1 MPLKTNGAC
10 IKTKLKNNESDEDE
24 EEDDEDED
32 EEDEEDSEPS
42 ITRSTLRPRSAR
54 NDKDRQHR
62 ELARQI
68 SRIVRKTENDDE
80 LTKEEEVLL
89 AKNPKLFDDII
100 RRHKKRKTT
109 ELRKQE
115 IEDKPTVLAKKCER
129 MARAIQKA
137 KYLLV
142 YTGAGIST
150 AANIPDYRGP
160 NGVWTCLDEGR
171 EIATCDL
178 ARAEPTYTHMAL
190 FTLFKK
196 GKLKHIVSQNCDG
209 LHLRSGI
216 PRYSLSEVHG
226 NMFIEVCKHCKPM
239 RPYLRLF
246 DVTERTSKNKHNT
259 MRRCHICGNSLID
272 TIVHFGE
279 R

>member
-1 MPLKTNGAC
+1 M
-10 IKTKLKNNESDEDE
+10 
-24 EEDDEDED
+24 
-32 EEDEEDSEPS
+32 
-42 ITRSTLRPRSAR
+42 
-54 NDKDRQHR
+54 
-62 ELARQI
+62 
-68 SRIVRKTENDDE
+68 
-80 LTKEEEVLL
+80 
-89 AKNPKLFDDII
+89 
-100 RRHKKRKTT
+100 
-109 ELRKQE
+109 
-115 IEDKPTVLAKKCER
+115 
-129 MARAIQKA
+129 
-137 KYLLV
+137 

-171 EIATCDL
+171 EIAACDL
-178 ARAEPTYTHMAL
+178 ARAEPTFTHMTL

-216 PRYSLSEVHG
+216 PRYALSEVHG
-226 NMFIEVCKHCKPM
+226 NMFIEVCKQCKPM

-259 MRRCHICGNSLID
+259 LRRCHVCGSSLID